1 MRTRM
6 FIVGIVAVLALGGST
21 LAFGAGAH
29 EKVAAPQP
37 VDSVQPLPH
46 SLAKTQ
52 KAIGELAHSRIRC
65 RTLRCINSALN
76 QVSVA
81 FYALGNCLAPMEVG
95 TYSGYL
101 YSNDG
106 GATQFQTTGL
116 DWAQPGDPSTK
127 VMTLVC

>member
-6 FIVGIVAVLALGGST
+6 FVVGIVGVLALGGST
-21 LAFGAGAH
+21 LAFGAGAQQ
-29 EKVAAPQP
+29 KVAASAR

-46 SLAKTQ
+46 SLAKAQ
-52 KAIGELAHSRIRC
+52 KAVGELAQSRIHC
-65 RTLRCINSALN
+65 RTLHCINSALS

-81 FYALGNCLAPMEVG
+81 FDVLGQCLAPVDVAQ
-95 TYSGYL
+95 YSGYR

-116 DWAQPGDPSTK
+116 DWAQPGDASTK

>member
-1 MRTRM
+1 M
-6 FIVGIVAVLALGGST
+6 FIVGIAAALALGGST

-29 EKVAAPQP
+29 ERIAAPQP
-37 VDSVQPLPH
+37 VDNVVPLPH
-46 SLAKTQ
+46 SLAKAQ

-81 FYALGNCLAPMEVG
+81 FDALGSCLAPVEIAQ
-95 TYSGYL
+95 YSGYM
-101 YSNDG
+101 YSNDS

-116 DWAQPGDPSTK
+116 DYAQPGEPSMRF
-127 VMTLVC
+127 MTLVC